1 VGADSACAGGIS
13 GNSGYSRDP
22 SLALAPD
29 GTPYIVWEDSS
40 GGNREIYVRRW
51 NGSSWEEVGSE
62 SASGGGISDNSGIS
76 SDPSLAITSD
86 GTAYVAWGDWG
97 DENSEIYVRHWNGS
111 SWEEVGTGSASGGG
125 ISDNSGDSYWPSV
138 ALAPDGTPYVAWNDD
153 SGGNFEIYVRR
164 WNGSSWEEVGAGS
177 ASGGGISNNSTGSW
191 DPSVAV
197 APDGTPYIAWG
208 DYSGDAEIYVRRW
221 SGSSWEEVGAGS
233 ATVGGI
239 SDNSGISS
247 SASVAIA
254 LDSTPYVAWSDT
266 SGGNQEIYMRRWNGS
281 SWEEVGAGSASGE
294 GISNNSGSSYSPSVA
309 VASDGTPYVAWHDH
323 SSGNREIYVRRWN
336 GSSWVEVGAGSASGG
351 GISDNSGYSW
361 GHPVAIALDGTP
373 YVAWYDD
380 SSGND
385 EIYVRRCE
393 AKMTLILVNCQKV
406 SALFGDSAVTQ
417 LMNKLNSLAAHPD
430 VNGLVIQVESDPSVA
445 AAYAARGNDYDDK
458 DKANAVA
465 EAIKQV
471 ILTRWNTYPELEYL
485 VIVGD
490 DRVIPFYRTIDGT
503 SQPDTWT
510 LTDDFYTDREPT
522 SCSACANPSLYIPDL
537 AGGRLVETSD
547 QIIGQIDTFLAD
559 NSLNLSNAAVAGY
572 DIGIGCAQAHCDT
585 LQDDSLTTDCTLIGD
600 SWTKNDFMSR
610 VLQTYHDVISI
621 SAHAWYAFFFT
632 PSGELILASDFTST
646 PIDFARAIFYTAGCH
661 AGYNV
666 SSVLDLSEAISGI
679 KKASYVANTGTGWGG
694 GAVVWSDELMW
705 DFTKKLVAGTQS
717 TPGQALMLAKQQY
730 YADHPSPD
738 VYDEKITTESTLYGL
753 SVYKVT
759 SPVGLHKCY
768 LPIIFRLSKSTLA
781 ASTGISV
788 STKQASLGGGL
799 HIDSPSYFWPMPVP
813 VSSPEGTYYTL
824 FGSVTGKDGEPI
836 LPRFSQDVSKP
847 ELALHGIVFT
857 GGSYTIVSED
867 PVIQHVVTTGA
878 EATPVAQSFSAPGWY
893 PEIFFTHNIVELE
906 SGDREALVAAAGQYN
921 PNLTTNQQRLY
932 TSMSFD
938 IYYHESSNDWTLPTI
953 SVIDKGVTGDT
964 VNVTVKASDASGIE
978 AVVVAYTDG
987 NGAWNSQSLT
997 PGTDMWTGSFPGS
1010 DYTEIIVQVVDKA
1023 GNVNAGEYDIY
1034 LPIIL
1039 KNY

>member
-1 VGADSACAGGIS
+1 MGIRKLFQRGLTFMIMCVMLLPWGSGSLSRMAQAACPVTAEDWHEVGADSACAGGIS
-13 GNSGYSRDP
+13 DNSGDSLLP
-22 SLALAPD
+22 SMAVAPD
-29 GTPYIVWEDSS
+29 GMPYIAWHDSS
-40 GGNREIYVRRW
+40 GGAWEIYVRRW
-51 NGSSWEEVGSE
+51 NGSSWKEVGTG
-62 SASGGGISDNSGIS
+62 SASSGGISDNNGHSWY
-76 SDPSLAITSD
+76 PSVAVAPD
-86 GTAYVAWGDWG
+86 GTPYVVW
-97 DENSEIYVRHWNGS
+97 ENDYSGGGYEIYVRRWNGS

-125 ISDNSGDSYWPSV
+125 ISDNSGSSRNPSL
-138 ALAPDGTPYVAWNDD
+138 AIAPDGTPYIAWWDD
-153 SGGNFEIYVRR
+153 SSGDGEIYVRR
-164 WNGSSWEEVGAGS
+164 WNGSSWEEVGSGS
-177 ASGGGISNNSTGSW
+177 ASGGGISDNSADSYS
-191 DPSVAV
+191 PSVAI
-197 APDGTPYIAWG
+197 APDGTPYVAWQ
-208 DYSGDAEIYVRRW
+208 DDSSGNFEIYVRRW
-221 SGSSWEEVGAGS
+221 SGSSWEEVGTNS
-233 ATVGGI
+233 ASDGGI
-239 SDNSGISS
+239 SDNSG
-247 SASVAIA
+247 
-254 LDSTPYVAWSDT
+254 Y
-266 SGGNQEIYMRRWNGS
+266 SGG
-281 SWEEVGAGSASGE
+281 
-294 GISNNSGSSYSPSVA
+294 PSVA
-309 VASDGTPYVAWHDH
+309 VASDGTPYVAWGDF
-323 SSGNREIYVRRWN
+323 SGGDSESYMRRWN
-336 GSSWVEVGAGSASGG
+336 GSGWEEVGTNSASGG
-351 GISDNSGYSW
+351 GISDNSGDSAW
-361 GHPVAIALDGTP
+361 LSVTVAPDGTP
-373 YVAWYDD
+373 HVAWNDD
-380 SSGND
+380 SSGNL
-385 EIYVRRCE
+385 EIYVRRWG
-393 AKMTLILVNCQKV
+393 AKMTLILVNRQKV

-417 LMNKLNSLAAHPD
+417 LMNKLNSLAAHPN

-471 ILTRWNTYPELEYL
+471 ILTRWNTYHELEYL

-537 AGGRLVETSD
+537 AGSRLVETSD

-600 SWTKNDFMSR
+600 SWTKDDFMSR
-610 VLQTYHDVISI
+610 VLQTYHDVTSI

-632 PSGELILASDFTST
+632 PNGELILASDFTGT

-666 SSVLDLSEAISGI
+666 SSGLDLSEAISGI

-705 DFTKKLVAGTQS
+705 DFTKKLVAGSQS
-717 TPGQALMLAKQQY
+717 TPGKALMRAKQQY
-730 YADHPSPD
+730 YADHPNPD

-753 SVYKVT
+753 SVYEVT

-788 STKQASLGGGL
+788 STTQASLGSGL
-799 HIDSPSYFWPMPVP
+799 HIDRPSYSWPMPVP

-847 ELALHGIVFT
+847 GIALHGIIFT
-857 GGSYTIVSED
+857 GGSYTIVSQD
-867 PVIQHVVTTGA
+867 PAIQHVVTTGA
-878 EATPVAQSFSAPGWY
+878 EVTPVAQSFSAPGWY

-906 SGDREALVAAAGQYN
+906 SGDKEALVAAAGQYN

-932 TSMSFD
+932 NSMSFD
-938 IYYHESSNDWTLPTI
+938 IYYHESSNDWTPPST
-953 SVIDKGVTGDT
+953 SAIDKDVRGST

-978 AVVVAYTDG
+978 TVVVAYTNGDG
-987 NGAWNSQSLT
+987 TWNSQSLT
-997 PGTDMWTGSFPGS
+997 PGTDSWTGSLPGS
-1010 DYTEIIVQVVDKA
+1010 EDTEIIVQVVDKA
-1023 GNVNAGEYDIY
+1023 GNVNMREHNVY

-1039 KNY
+1039 KNR